1 MNNKINETKFLST
14 VFFLLLVTISFA
26 CQSAEKP
33 RKVNTSPYKD
43 IKVYI
48 SHTLGG
54 AVPAEQDSNLSA
66 QISAIIN
73 AFYVDKG
80 DEVKKDDVL
89 VSLDCREKRL
99 LLKRARANLKAEK
112 VQLAH
117 AVTQFNQAN
126 KLNKQ
131 GNISKEL
138 YNKREAEE
146 NRLKATVENK
156 KAALSLAQINVDR
169 CQIKAPFDGYI
180 THRNASVGELTQTGT
195 SLLHLISKTNNVVDV
210 KVNNRLLRSFTQ
222 GNNFRFVFNN
232 NSYPLQIKSILP
244 VLDTKTRNHL
254 ARLSFIKEQA
264 VTGSIGK
271 VIWQDAEASV
281 PSDYIVSR
289 DNKLGV
295 LIAENDTAKFIEI
308 KNAREGLAA
317 KIELD
322 DNVQI
327 ITRGRFNV
335 KNGDALK
342 ITNQN

>member
-1 MNNKINETKFLST
+1 MNNKINETKILPT
-14 VFFLLLVTISFA
+14 VFFLLLISISFA
-26 CQSAEKP
+26 SQGAEKP
-33 RKVNTSPYKD
+33 RKVNTSAYKD
-43 IKVYI
+43 IKVYV

-66 QISAIIN
+66 QISAIIT
-73 AFYVDKG
+73 AFHVDKG

-89 VSLDCREKRL
+89 VSLDCREKDL
-99 LLKRARANLKAEK
+99 LLKRAAANLKAEK

-117 AVTQFNQAN
+117 ALTQYNQAK
-126 KLNKQ
+126 KLNNQ

-138 YNKREAEE
+138 YNQREAEE
-146 NRLKATVENK
+146 NRLKATLENK
-156 KAALSLAQINVDR
+156 KAARSLAQIKVDR

-180 THRNASVGELTQTGT
+180 TRRDASVGELTQTGT
-195 SLLHLISKTNNVVDV
+195 SLLHLVSKTNNVVDV
-210 KVNNRLLRSFTQ
+210 KVNNRLLSSFTQ

-232 NSYPLQIKSILP
+232 KSYPLQIKSILP
-244 VLDTKTRNHL
+244 VLDAKTRNHL
-254 ARLSFIKEQA
+254 ARLSFINERA
-264 VTGSIGK
+264 VTGSVGK

-308 KNAREGLAA
+308 KNAREGLTA

-335 KNGDALK
+335 KQGDTLLV
-342 ITNQN
+342 NN